1 LHVNKR
7 IYLDCGEVFSFDRRS
22 SQAMRMP
29 ELAKDVGLLAAV
41 GGEELSWAVLNGIPL
56 TPWAAPFHLQFR

>member
-1 LHVNKR
+1 
-7 IYLDCGEVFSFDRRS
+7 
-22 SQAMRMP
+22 MP